1 MPTRLVHLAFDAND
15 VGPLARFWA
24 AALEWEVVHEAE
36 DEAVVVPAGFEYLAP
51 GAVPVVFVPVPE
63 RKELKN
69 RVHLDLATSSAEH
82 QASLVRQLTDLG
94 GKPIDIGQGDVPWVA
109 MADPEGNEFC
119 VLEPRDRYTSTGPVA
134 AILTDCR
141 DPAGLGRFW
150 SAATGWPVGYEYPD
164 VITGLCSPDGTGPF
178 LEFLRNPDS
187 KRVKNRIHPDLAP
200 EKSDDKDAEL
210 VRLLGLGATRID
222 IGQGEVP
229 WTVLADPEGNE
240 FCLLSPR

>member
-1 MPTRLVHLAFDAND
+1 MTVCVLCGTRRTVTAACCTSRPAHGICSLPPLSAAEPGVRRSAMPTRLVHLAFDAND

-51 GAVPVVFVPVPE
+51 GAVPIVFVPVPE
-63 RKELKN
+63 RKDVKN

-164 VITGLCSPDGTGPF
+164 D
-178 LEFLRNPDS
+178 
-187 KRVKNRIHPDLAP
+187 
-200 EKSDDKDAEL
+200 
-210 VRLLGLGATRID
+210 
-222 IGQGEVP
+222 
-229 WTVLADPEGNE
+229 
-240 FCLLSPR
+240 